1 MNSPDLQGGVLP
13 RVGSGEGNPLP
24 LTAKGAGR
32 DETTAQ
38 AALRL
43 LMMMV
48 GSAGLAADRSLFWTI
63 LGSYAKNSQAP
74 DKGRPAP
81 ATQPSGKLESSP
93 ASNQEPHA

>member
-1 MNSPDLQGGVLP
+1 MPGGVFPELN
-13 RVGSGEGNPLP
+13 SGAGKPLP
-24 LTAKGAGR
+24 PDPKDSGR

-63 LGSYAKNSQAP
+63 LGSYAKNGQTT
-74 DKGRPAP
+74 DKGGPALTTPAP
-81 ATQPSGKLESSP
+81 AKLVSSP
-93 ASNQEPHA
+93 SSNQEPHA

>member
-1 MNSPDLQGGVLP
+1 VNSPDLQGGVLP
-13 RVGSGEGNPLP
+13 GVGSREGNPLP
-24 LTAKGAGR
+24 PTAKGAGR

-63 LGSYAKNSQAP
+63 LGSCAKQGQALP
-74 DKGRPAP
+74 
-81 ATQPSGKLESSP
+81 KLDPKPRVRSLSEL
-93 ASNQEPHA
+93 EPGSTCNHEPNA